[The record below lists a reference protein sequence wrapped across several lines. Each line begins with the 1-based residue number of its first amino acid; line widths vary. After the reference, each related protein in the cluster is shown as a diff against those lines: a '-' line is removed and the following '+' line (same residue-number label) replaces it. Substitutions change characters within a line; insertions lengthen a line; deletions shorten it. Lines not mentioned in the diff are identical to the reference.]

1 MRRTGGPSGP
11 PRTETERPAGRARRG
26 EIGTPTPGKAA
37 PMHSLYWRIFLTF
50 WLALALILI
59 GTVTVAVNVAAQ
71 RRADSTWA
79 LRGQLY
85 GQAVHAFE
93 AGGPEGVKSW
103 LQGLAPSEMFNR
115 TFVVLPSGKEMLG
128 RPLPAFLRGPA
139 DVSDSSGAAA
149 SYAPINPLG
158 GALVL
163 ASPDGETYHVLVG
176 PIRQAP
182 RLFGELEQP
191 GVPLATLLLALV
203 VSAVVCFLLA
213 RYLVAPVDRLRHAMR
228 RMACGDLDVRVSQSM
243 RGRQD
248 DLGLLAKDLDSMA
261 ERVRNLL
268 ESKQQLLRDVSHE
281 LRSPLARLQLALSLA
296 RRQDNPA
303 ERHLARIACEA
314 DRLEQLIA
322 RTLALARLERPAGGV
337 ERSRVDISELLQ
349 NIVADVAI
357 EAEAQGCSVSLQAEG
372 GLEVSGDIELLRSSF
387 ENVIRNA
394 VRYSPPG
401 TQVGITARRAQQP
414 EGRDP
419 SVEVIVHDQGPG
431 VPEKDL
437 ELIFEPF
444 YRVDAA
450 RDRAGGGEGLGLAI
464 AARAVGLHGGVI
476 EARNKKPGGLV
487 VSVLLPALVRPDAPV
502 VAESESGAATSAA
515 A

>member
-1 MRRTGGPSGP
+1 
-11 PRTETERPAGRARRG
+11 
-26 EIGTPTPGKAA
+26 
-37 PMHSLYWRIFLTF
+37 MHSLYWRIFLTF

-71 RRADSTWA
+71 RRADSPWA
-79 LRGQLY
+79 QRGQVY
-85 GQAVHAFE
+85 GQAARAFE
-93 AGGPEGVKSW
+93 GGGPAALKSW
-103 LQGLAPSEMFNR
+103 LQSLTPGDMLGR

-128 RPLPAFLRGPA
+128 RALPPFLRGP
-139 DVSDSSGAAA
+139 SDNGDPDSGEAGT
-149 SYAPINPLG
+149 APISPVG

-163 ASPDGETYHVLVG
+163 VSANGDTYHVLVG
-176 PIRQAP
+176 PIRAAP
-182 RLFGELEQP
+182 RLFGELENP

-203 VSAVVCFLLA
+203 ISAVVCFLLA

-268 ESKQQLLRDVSHE
+268 ETKQQLLRDVSHE

-322 RTLALARLERPAGGV
+322 RTLKLARLERPASGV
-337 ERSRVDISELLQ
+337 DRVQVDLTELLT
-349 NIVADVAI
+349 NIADDVAI
-357 EAEAQGCSVSLQAEG
+357 EADAQGCSVNLQSED
-372 GLEVSGDIELLRSSF
+372 GLAVLGDLELLRSSF

-401 TQVGITARRAQQP
+401 THVGITARRSQIS
-414 EGRDP
+414 GTRDE
-419 SVEVIVHDQGPG
+419 SVEVIVYDQGPG

-464 AARAVGLHGGVI
+464 AARAVALHGGVI
-476 EARNKKPGGLV
+476 EARNRQPGGLV
-487 VSVLLPALVRPDAPV
+487 VSVMLPALSRPVAV
-502 VAESESGAATSAA
+502 VTQPETTQAA
-515 A
+515 